1 MITFLVPLRYILRMQ
16 HTILRVKY
24 IISTQFYPETISS
37 PTGKLVLLN
46 ECKTAYHF
54 WNLIQVKGSLK
65 ERGLN
70 RAFAVLEF
78 SIHLSVDLS
87 PKFLFVGLTIA
98 ASICIFIDLRPAKK
112 PGR

>member
-1 MITFLVPLRYILRMQ
+1 MKSNGKDAQDSFLVPLRYILRMQ

-70 RAFAVLEF
+70 RAFTVIVY
-78 SIHLSVDLS
+78 S
-87 PKFLFVGLTIA
+87 
-98 ASICIFIDLRPAKK
+98 FIRVRPISA
-112 PGR
+112 R